1 VHINNLLIEVRYIY
15 TLLGWQNAKA
25 KMAHMKH
32 CALQFSSPT
41 DKASGYAFCQPRRES
56 LNIAHLNQQ
65 MQGET
70 SFALRV
76 VGDGD
81 FTHLMQTLFRE
92 GQCIFTSS
100 SCIVLLESALL
111 AHRRPAIQHESGVHA
126 PALGT
131 LLEQMGAAPME
142 RVV

>member
-1 VHINNLLIEVRYIY
+1 LATSGLWQRVHINNLLIEVRYIY

-32 CALQFSSPT
+32 CALQISSPT

-56 LNIAHLNQQ
+56 VNIAHLNQQ

-81 FTHLMQTLFRE
+81 FTHLM
-92 GQCIFTSS
+92 
-100 SCIVLLESALL
+100 
-111 AHRRPAIQHESGVHA
+111 
-126 PALGT
+126 
-131 LLEQMGAAPME
+131 
-142 RVV
+142 